1 MLARYAWLC
10 CWEKH
15 TKECVNVSL
24 VGVCDRVVS
33 EFVQVHVRELCVC
46 HCACVWYV
54 RDYVSV
60 RVYVCV

>member
-1 MLARYAWLC
+1 M
-10 CWEKH
+10 
-15 TKECVNVSL
+15 NVSL